1 MLKYPCLVLDH
12 DDTVVQTLK
21 TLSYPFWCLELEQFR
36 PGQFMSLSDYVME
49 CYRWGFADMCR
60 KNFQFTDAE
69 LKLEH
74 DQWMTY
80 IMQNIPDPF
89 PGIGNVI
96 RRQKAE
102 GGMLFVVSH
111 SHADNIRRDYAAHF
125 GIQPD
130 GIYGWERPP
139 HERKPNSFPLQ
150 AIMTKYGFMPPDI
163 LVVDD
168 MQLACQM
175 ADPLGV
181 KVAFAGW
188 DDMGVPEQRKDMEAR
203 CAYTFQSTED
213 LEKFL
218 FEDSV

>member
-36 PGQFMSLSDYVME
+36 PGTAMSLSDYVLE
-49 CYRWGFADMCR
+49 CYRWGFADMC
-60 KNFQFTDAE
+60 KQIFHFTEEE
-69 LKLEH
+69 LKQEH
-74 DQWMTY
+74 SQWNRY
-80 IMQNIPDPF
+80 IQENTPAPF
-89 PGIGNVI
+89 PAIERII
-96 RRQKAE
+96 RRQKEE
-102 GGMLFVVSH
+102 GGKLFVVSH
-111 SHADNIRRDYAAHF
+111 SGSDTISRDYETHF

-130 GIYGWERPP
+130 GIYGWDRPE
-139 HERKPNSFPLQ
+139 HQRKPNPWPLLD
-150 AIMTKYGFMPPDI
+150 IMDKYGFQPEEI

-188 DDMGVPEQRKDMEAR
+188 DDMGVPEQRRDMENR
-203 CAYTFQSTED
+203 CAFTFNTIEA
-213 LEKFL
+213 LEAFL
-218 FEDSV
+218 FEEV